1 MSDVLKEVLTVR
13 EAAELFGVHVR
24 TVRRAIDA
32 RRYPLEARKSPDTER
47 GTWLVTR
54 ASCLKR
60 WGMRH
65 AIARSAHEDRTSPYV
80 DAGQWRETGRS

>member
-1 MSDVLKEVLTVR
+1 MSDSLKEVLTVR
-13 EAAELFGVHVR
+13 EAAIEFGVHPR
-24 TVRRAIDA
+24 TVRRAIDGG
-32 RRYPLEARKSPDTER
+32 RYPLEARKSPDTER

-65 AIARSAHEDRTSPYV
+65 KIARSAHEHRTSPYV
-80 DAGQWRETGRS
+80 ATGQRREIG